1 VRLEDVR
8 LLHRSGVGVLGR
20 DAQGILHVDQEVVGM
35 DSTPTANPERL
46 RFAATRLPRTM
57 DLSNKVGGVS
67 NWTWCT
73 AGDRVDYPADGFRP
87 TAGVVSVVRLT
98 RCRRPLKWWA
108 SGCRSVDTGIPHPEG
123 SIISDRLDP
132 LIYVSRHSRHGMKSI
147 VPGVPG
153 TWRPA

>member
-1 VRLEDVR
+1 
-8 LLHRSGVGVLGR
+8 
-20 DAQGILHVDQEVVGM
+20 M

-46 RFAATRLPRTM
+46 RFVATAPETGKAHIEWYRDCWDPGADFRFTDGAIAATRLPRTM